1 MELVCVMFCFCIKLY
16 LYACLLFL
24 CFEFFSSDFCCG
36 SKNEK
41 FQRDSCILPRIYC
54 KCQIYKRLILYISLP
69 LLVGV
74 WGEQINPL
82 YPFCFSFFNCKNQ
95 LLLNIAGITIF

>member
-1 MELVCVMFCFCIKLY
+1 MCVSDEKFFIKVCFCMELVCVMFCFCIKLY

-41 FQRDSCILPRIYC
+41 FQRDSCIQPKFIVSVRFIIY
-54 KCQIYKRLILYISLP
+54 
-69 LLVGV
+69 
-74 WGEQINPL
+74 
-82 YPFCFSFFNCKNQ
+82 
-95 LLLNIAGITIF
+95 